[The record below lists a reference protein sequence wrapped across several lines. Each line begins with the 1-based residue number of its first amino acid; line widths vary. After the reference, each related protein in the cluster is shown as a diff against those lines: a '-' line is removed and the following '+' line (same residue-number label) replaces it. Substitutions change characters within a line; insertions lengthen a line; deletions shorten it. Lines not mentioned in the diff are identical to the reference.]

1 MTRITKAMKEQFKRY
16 RKAYGPMTDEE
27 CLEMWD
33 YDNNWCNSDED
44 AQEWLRNHML
54 HGEIEEKEIQ
64 ERFAK
69 KEKPKTA
76 ITKAEIKKIS
86 AKAKEDRA
94 ERLNILAQGLEAY
107 DFLFGPLVEKT
118 NTELKYIDPVTELP
132 ITIKISRH
140 KTQKVVAKEIKR
152 KPVIMEDGTKELPPL
167 KTCSK
172 KFLIQKG
179 YNKAQIKV
187 IKTAKN
193 LHVHGINVSILLSS
207 INVRDVTRIGDDEKT
222 LQTKHMISSTLLYAL
237 STLLLSIM
245 AVKDIGEWGWMGLI
259 LTLFKVA
266 YLFAGSYTSYFKGYD
281 NITINLVNHFRR
293 KIDIL
298 KMYLD
303 YKPEEDT

>member
-118 NTELKYIDPVTELP
+118 NTELKYVDPVTELP

-152 KPVIMEDGTKELPPL
+152 KPVIMEDGTKELPPYSDSEL
-167 KTCSK
+167 RA
-172 KFLIQKG
+172 LAIE
-179 YNKAQIKV
+179 
-187 IKTAKN
+187 
-193 LHVHGINVSILLSS
+193 NVMLANPDS
-207 INVRDVTRIGDDEKT
+207 
-222 LQTKHMISSTLLYAL
+222 
-237 STLLLSIM
+237 
-245 AVKDIGEWGWMGLI
+245 
-259 LTLFKVA
+259 FKWPS
-266 YLFAGSYTSYFKGYD
+266 FAGSQMGFVCHDIKYPWGSVK
-281 NITINLVNHFRR
+281 ITHH
-293 KIDIL
+293 K
-298 KMYLD
+298 K
-303 YKPEEDT
+303 